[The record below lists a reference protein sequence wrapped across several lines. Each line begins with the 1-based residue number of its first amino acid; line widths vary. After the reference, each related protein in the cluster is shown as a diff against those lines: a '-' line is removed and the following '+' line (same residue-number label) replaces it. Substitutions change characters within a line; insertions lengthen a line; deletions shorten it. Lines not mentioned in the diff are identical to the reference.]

1 MMGIGVKAIRA
12 IKRRNSKVS
21 KRMMKHACC
30 FALVYIILTIV
41 SAVLFARMMKKAQ
54 PEDWRDD
61 VWVEQRPYDNDTYEV
76 NY

>member
-1 MMGIGVKAIRA
+1 MMGIGIKAIRA

-41 SAVLFARMMKKAQ
+41 LSIMYGHMMKKGML
-54 PEDWRDD
+54 EEWRDD
-61 VWVEQRPYDNDTYEV
+61 VWVE
-76 NY
+76 